1 MNQVAS
7 PLENPN
13 RSTGELHLAVSI
25 HKELSHSEA
34 KLRILKTCGF
44 RFISLLGEQFCTN
57 VKRCAFDSLHARLY
71 FFRFARAPT
80 LAVLLTSAL

>member
-25 HKELSHSEA
+25 HKELS
-34 KLRILKTCGF
+34 
-44 RFISLLGEQFCTN
+44 
-57 VKRCAFDSLHARLY
+57 AFVQNGMGNSFAQTSNAVRLIPSHARLY
-71 FFRFARAPT
+71 LFRFARAST
-80 LAVLLTSAL
+80 LAVLLTLAYRLTYTGD